1 MLVCGDVLMA
11 IRAGLLDKA
20 LWFPGY
26 VAPLTS
32 MPACRALCGKRNAF
46 NYIPKTHVISLAIKL
61 IRQVALFV
69 HTELSGEL
77 PFP

>member
-46 NYIPKTHVISLAIKL
+46 NYIPKTHVLSLVIKL
-61 IRQVALFV
+61 IRQVALLV
-69 HTELSGEL
+69 HIELSDGL
-77 PFP
+77 LFP